1 MLVCY
6 EVELLKLELKLRYS
20 KLYVLSY
27 LILTLILQIIIL
39 RLVEVSRKIIEF
51 IMFEYLII
59 TSSFDNLRLSI
70 NL

>member
-1 MLVCY
+1 MLICY

-39 RLVEVSRKIIEF
+39 RLVEVSRKII
-51 IMFEYLII
+51 YYV
-59 TSSFDNLRLSI
+59 
-70 NL
+70 